1 MEFLGGEKVQLGPRS
16 PGQPSFSMPRPQWVN
31 RNNEL
36 MIVGDFNCKE
46 VNWEARETRGG
57 RDSWGSMLLEMI
69 SDNLMIQI
77 VKVNTRKRGND
88 EESRLDLVF
97 TKDEYMIGDINYLPP
112 LGTSD
117 HIVMKI
123 KLILGY
129 PTMNNKEEYK
139 EERYNYSKANFQV
152 IKSKFR
158 DMDWREM
165 YGENTVEGM
174 YNVFKQKYEEVIS
187 KCVPKRKKEIEREK
201 EWFNARCIKAKEK
214 RDQAWEKARKR
225 GNTHNWEKYRKL
237 RNEYTKIRRQEAANF
252 EKNVVGKVETDPKLF
267 YRYVNGKMKIKDK
280 IIRLRKGDE
289 TYDDVESIC
298 EVMNNSLHSVFIT
311 DEDFIEPEL
320 ITDDDRK
327 IDTITFQQEEVLKLM
342 KGLDVRKAV
351 GPDGISGWV
360 LKECAEELVG
370 PIYDIMKRSL
380 EDGELPL
387 DWKRANIVPI
397 YKGGSREE
405 PLNPNKSGVSY
416 VRRLLL

>member
-1 MEFLGGEKVQLGPRS
+1 
-16 PGQPSFSMPRPQWVN
+16 
-31 RNNEL
+31 
-36 MIVGDFNCKE
+36 
-46 VNWEARETRGG
+46 
-57 RDSWGSMLLEMI
+57 
-69 SDNLMIQI
+69 
-77 VKVNTRKRGND
+77 
-88 EESRLDLVF
+88 
-97 TKDEYMIGDINYLPP
+97 
-112 LGTSD
+112 
-117 HIVMKI
+117 
-123 KLILGY
+123 
-129 PTMNNKEEYK
+129 
-139 EERYNYSKANFQV
+139 
-152 IKSKFR
+152 
-158 DMDWREM
+158 
-165 YGENTVEGM
+165 
-174 YNVFKQKYEEVIS
+174 
-187 KCVPKRKKEIEREK
+187 
-201 EWFNARCIKAKEK
+201 
-214 RDQAWEKARKR
+214 
-225 GNTHNWEKYRKL
+225 
-237 RNEYTKIRRQEAANF
+237 
-252 EKNVVGKVETDPKLF
+252 
-267 YRYVNGKMKIKDK
+267 MKIKDK

-320 ITDDDRK
+320 IADDDRK
-327 IDTITFQQEEVLKLM
+327 IDRITFQQEEVLKLM